1 MEGGGGRTEYAV
13 AVSVVVGEDD
23 AEDADVA
30 VAEDGAEEA
39 EVFGVGLAFGDLAP
53 AEAAGGAP
61 FVAEGEG
68 EGGRAGGGA
77 GVGAGEAPDLDT

>member
-1 MEGGGGRTEYAV
+1 M
-13 AVSVVVGEDD
+13 
-23 AEDADVA
+23 
-30 VAEDGAEEA
+30 
-39 EVFGVGLAFGDLAP
+39 
-53 AEAAGGAP
+53 EAAGGAP